1 MISASPFQCLSPGF
15 SGALNYFALSPLS
28 WFISGHYQL
37 CVLSLTCGL
46 SPLVDIC
53 CITTWNAVGYSVTQD
68 CLSSEGA
75 VGLSLSPENG
85 CLLWASF
92 PFPVWPDRPLTQGLP
107 LFLPRRNSLS
117 LFQSLGMN
125 LVLPFPCLTFFKLFC
140 LYANFSSCT
149 ANSATS
155 QKRERNPPVFLFP
168 SMFWIPSF
176 SISSHIYSSSSV
188 KSFLRFINNSPKWWR
203 VEKKTDVEIHVGHGP
218 RKALEN
224 TNVDFWNKVSIPFFL
239 PVSNPA
245 SLNISPNPS
254 SHNSPTV

>member
-155 QKRERNPPVFLFP
+155 QKREENTTVFLFFF
-168 SMFWIPSF
+168 SMFSITSF
-176 SISSHIYSSSSV
+176 SISSRIYPSSSV
-188 KSFLRFINNSPKWWR
+188 KSFLLFINNSPKWGG
-203 VEKKTDVEIHVGHGP
+203 VEKKTVGEIHAGHGP
-218 RKALEN
+218 GKASAN
-224 TNVDFWNKVSIPFFL
+224 TLLAFWNKVSIPFPL
-239 PVSNPA
+239 P
-245 SLNISPNPS
+245 LF
-254 SHNSPTV
+254 